1 MDCMLEGVAGTA
13 LGVAMIRAAETAR
26 EDRLFTDHLAQV
38 FVDLA
43 DGSLPDIES
52 LDDTGREVFARM
64 YAWIVARTLFLDDIC
79 AEAISNGVS
88 QIVILGAGLD
98 ARGYRLDWPN
108 SVDLFEVDRSDIFAF
123 KDSALES
130 AGAKPTCRRHTV
142 DVDLRDE
149 WPIPLQ
155 QAGFDPKRPTM
166 WLAEGLISY
175 LRTEDIERLLT
186 LVTELSS
193 PGSRLGVTLHQLAST
208 PPPDPSN
215 DLLAGVRALWQP
227 VGDLDPADWLAVHGW
242 TSRLA
247 HADDVLAAAG
257 RSDTATA
264 TESEPP
270 RLLHAVRK

>member
-1 MDCMLEGVAGTA
+1 MDSMLEGVAATA
-13 LGVAMIRAAETAR
+13 LGVARIRAAETAR

-38 FVDLA
+38 FVDKA
-43 DGSLPDIES
+43 NAPLPDIES
-52 LDDTGREVFARM
+52 LDDAGREVVARM
-64 YAWIVARTLFLDDIC
+64 YAWIVARTLFLDDTC

-88 QIVILGAGLD
+88 QVVILGAGLD
-98 ARGYRLDWPN
+98 ARGYRLDWPTTI
-108 SVDLFEVDRSDIFAF
+108 DLFEVDRSDIFAF
-123 KDSALES
+123 KDSALKS
-130 AGAKPTCRRHTV
+130 AGAKPTCCRHTV

-155 QAGFDPKRPTM
+155 QAGFDLTRPTM

-193 PGSRLGVTLHQLAST
+193 PGSHLGVTLHQLAST
-208 PPPDPSN
+208 PPPDPAN

-227 VGDLDPADWLAVHGW
+227 VGDLDPAYWLTLHGW
-242 TSRLA
+242 TIHLA

-257 RSDTATA
+257 RVTATA
-264 TESEPP
+264 TDAEPP
-270 RLLHAVRK
+270 RLLSAVRK